1 MSHGRILQVS
11 SNLDAPLRLSS
22 IRITGTKHTRPSF
35 LGRIVSPYLSSPTV
49 SATSQGADAL
59 PSPETL
65 RDVLRK
71 TRDITDHLNK
81 LDIFSEV
88 EAGLESSTDVFAG
101 PEDVDLV
108 LKVKEASRYF
118 LRTATDV
125 GDGEG
130 NAVRSILSRLSEL
143 ETMLT

>member
-1 MSHGRILQVS
+1 M
-11 SNLDAPLRLSS
+11 
-22 IRITGTKHTRPSF
+22 
-35 LGRIVSPYLSSPTV
+35 
-49 SATSQGADAL
+49 
-59 PSPETL
+59 
-65 RDVLRK
+65 LRK

-130 NAVRSILSRLSEL
+130 NAVRSSSP
-143 ETMLT
+143 